1 MSFLFF
7 LGRNARWLGA
17 AFVLTAFS
25 GFGQTFFISLSA
37 GDLRQAFG
45 LSHGELGS
53 LYMLATL
60 GSALTLPTLGRT
72 LDRFTVPQVAAGVML
87 ALGGFCLLM
96 ALTPHVAVL
105 AAALYGLRLFGQ
117 GMMSNTA
124 MTATGRWFDAQRGR
138 AVAVVGL
145 GYPAS
150 EALLPITFVTLSAL
164 IGWRQT
170 WGLAAAVMVL
180 AVLPLVLLLL
190 RKERVQQAQDLA
202 RTGTAPRN
210 WSRADVLRDPLFYV
224 VSAGVLAPPFIATAI
239 LFHQVYLSELRGWP
253 KELFALAFMVMSA
266 TAVLSSLVLGGLID
280 RFSARALMPFMLVP
294 LTAGCIVLA
303 LVHQPAGVFAFM
315 ALLGLS
321 NGFVATFTGA
331 LWPELYGTAHLGAIR
346 SVVFAVMVFASAL
359 GPGLTGWLIDL
370 SVPFDLQI
378 LGMGLYCLAM
388 IGALT
393 AASRIL
399 KRR

>member
-1 MSFLFF
+1 MSFLSF
-7 LGRNARWLGA
+7 LGSNARWLGA
-17 AFVLTAFS
+17 AFLLTAFS

-37 GDLRQAFG
+37 GDLRAAFG

-72 LDRFTVPQVAAGVML
+72 LDRFSVLQVAAAVILTL
-87 ALGGFCLLM
+87 AGFCLAM
-96 ALTPHVAVL
+96 ALVPNAIVL
-105 AAALYGLRLFGQ
+105 VIVIYGLRLFGQ
-117 GMMSNTA
+117 GMMLNTA
-124 MTATGRWFDAQRGR
+124 MTATGRWFEAQRGR
-138 AVAVVGL
+138 AVSVVGL
-145 GYPAS
+145 GYPVS
-150 EALLPITFVTLSAL
+150 EALLPITFVTISAL
-164 IGWRQT
+164 VGWRQT
-170 WGLAAAVMVL
+170 WGLAALVL
-180 AVLPLVLLLL
+180 VFAVLPLVLQLLS
-190 RKERVQQAQDLA
+190 KERVPKGQDLGRSSTA
-202 RTGTAPRN
+202 RRN
-210 WSRADVLRDPLFYV
+210 WNRAEVLKDPLFYV
-224 VSAGVLAPPFIATAI
+224 VTAGVLAPPFIATAI
-239 LFHQVYLSELRGWP
+239 LFHQVYLTELRGWP

-266 TAVLSSLVLGGLID
+266 TAVISSLVLGGLID
-280 RFSARALMPFMLVP
+280 RFTARALLPFMLVP
-294 LTAGCIVLA
+294 LTAGCVVLA
-303 LVHQPAGVFAFM
+303 LVHQPAGVYLFM

-321 NGFVATFTGA
+321 NGFVATFIGA

-370 SVPFDLQI
+370 GVPFDLQI

-393 AASRIL
+393 AAARTL